1 MKLIILF
8 LLLWNAQFAFSQD
21 TIIFR
26 NGVVDAVKI
35 QEISDRKITYKLYAQ
50 PDGPLYEV
58 SKLKISSYSIEGGQ
72 RETFHSAFDEAGIS
86 KNYLSTNPAD
96 LFWDNLSFS
105 YERLVNERNDI
116 GIYTPVRISFDRTDN
131 PEWKQSSGRNIFAAG
146 IGAKFYAIN
155 GLRFKLFFGPEIEY
169 GLRKTAVYKKVPKPE
184 DTYNPIPGTPGDFIM
199 VVDRYANSHMLGY
212 YCVTGF
218 RYLIQP
224 NIGVHLSGGLG
235 FYDDLFGVKSYL
247 AKKADVGFFF
257 AF

>member
-1 MKLIILF
+1 MKSAILF
-8 LLLWNAQFAFSQD
+8 FLLCCTWSAFNQD

-26 NGVVDAVKI
+26 NGAVDVVKI
-35 QEISDRKITYKLYAQ
+35 QEISDRKIKYKLYAQ
-50 PDGPLYEV
+50 PDGPLYEI
-58 SKLKISSYSIEGGQ
+58 SKLKVSSYSIENGKSEAFHPTFE
-72 RETFHSAFDEAGIS
+72 ETGIA
-86 KNYLSTNPAD
+86 KNYIGTNPAD

-105 YERLVNERNDI
+105 YERLVNKMNDI
-116 GIYTPVRISFDRTDN
+116 GIYVPVRVSFDRN
-131 PEWKQSSGRNIFAAG
+131 YAQPWKHSSGRNIFASG

-169 GLRKTAVYKKVPKPE
+169 GLRKTALYKQVPKPN
-184 DTYNPIPGTPGDFIM
+184 DYYGNVQGATGDYITVF
-199 VVDRYANSHMLGY
+199 DRYTDSHMLGY

-224 NIGVHLSGGLG
+224 NIGVHLSAGLG
-235 FYDDLFGVKSYL
+235 FYDDLFGIKSYL